1 MSKALT
7 FASLIVGIL
16 LLVLFGLD
24 LAVGIPFRKAS
35 TTMDIGILVSAALLS
50 ALSWLTLRELK

>member
-24 LAVGIPFRKAS
+24 LAVGIPFHKAS